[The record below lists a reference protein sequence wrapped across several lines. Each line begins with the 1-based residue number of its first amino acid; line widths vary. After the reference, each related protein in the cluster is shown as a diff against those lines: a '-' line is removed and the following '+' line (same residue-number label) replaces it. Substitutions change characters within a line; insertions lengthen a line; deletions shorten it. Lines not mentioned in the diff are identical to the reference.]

1 PLSTS
6 AIMERKSELVK
17 ILIPAVGGQGGGV
30 LTEWLVQAF
39 LLEGFDAQ
47 GISLPGLSQRGGST
61 VYYLESFL
69 QANSSKKPVIFS
81 QYPVPG
87 DVDIILAQ
95 EFLELGRVLELGYG
109 SNKTTIVSS
118 THRVYSAPEKMPIGS
133 GIYSEENLRK
143 LATAFSSLFIGFN
156 ALELAKENGLD
167 ELGINGILLG
177 ALGASE
183 VLPLS
188 EATYLKAIEQR
199 GVALK
204 NNLKAFRIGWD
215 HIIDGNHTL
224 SKSAS
229 QKKWEELKNER
240 AEELPST
247 KIKEYLEL
255 IERVE
260 KDYPL
265 RLREIL
271 AEALFRLIDYQ
282 DASYVEKY
290 LNDLSRVHDIDKTM
304 KGGLRITE
312 LFAKNLALLMTYE
325 DGIRVAELKIK
336 PKRFQRIK
344 EEMRLRDDQ
353 VFHVI
358 DYLKPDAYEI
368 YGLFPN
374 ILVAPIIRF
383 TESRLFQRF
392 WPQNKKITFG
402 QKPVTTSFLGSLRLW
417 LLTRFKFI
425 RPYSHRYH
433 NEHALIKKYK
443 TAVEKFTPLSYE
455 TGCLVAKSGQ
465 MIKGYGNVRRRT
477 MNAFHRFLDNII
489 IPLAEFD
496 QKNRRSFSLTLEV
509 GEQSL
514 KLISTSTDGIDKAEK
529 LASDI
534 LQGKAA

>member
-1 PLSTS
+1 
-6 AIMERKSELVK
+6 
-17 ILIPAVGGQGGGV
+17 
-30 LTEWLVQAF
+30 
-39 LLEGFDAQ
+39 
-47 GISLPGLSQRGGST
+47 
-61 VYYLESFL
+61 
-69 QANSSKKPVIFS
+69 
-81 QYPVPG
+81 
-87 DVDIILAQ
+87 
-95 EFLELGRVLELGYG
+95 
-109 SNKTTIVSS
+109 
-118 THRVYSAPEKMPIGS
+118 
-133 GIYSEENLRK
+133 
-143 LATAFSSLFIGFN
+143 
-156 ALELAKENGLD
+156 
-167 ELGINGILLG
+167 
-177 ALGASE
+177 
-183 VLPLS
+183 
-188 EATYLKAIEQR
+188 
-199 GVALK
+199 
-204 NNLKAFRIGWD
+204 
-215 HIIDGNHTL
+215 
-224 SKSAS
+224 
-229 QKKWEELKNER
+229 
-240 AEELPST
+240 
-247 KIKEYLEL
+247 
-255 IERVE
+255 
-260 KDYPL
+260 
-265 RLREIL
+265 
-271 AEALFRLIDYQ
+271 
-282 DASYVEKY
+282 VEKY

-529 LASDI
+529 LAGDI